1 MWCGAH
7 AGLGWVGWTLMSAG
21 MIAFWG
27 LIIWAVI
34 SLVRPAGQ
42 SGTKVTEL
50 RPEDVLANR
59 LARGDISPDEY
70 ERARS
75 LLDADRRRAMSDQ
88 TEPV

>member
-27 LIIWAVI
+27 LIVWAVI
-34 SLVRPAGQ
+34 SLVRPAAR
-42 SGTKVTEL
+42 SGTKATEL

-59 LARGDISPDEY
+59 LARGEISPDEY

-75 LLDADRRRAMSDQ
+75 LLDADGRRAMSDQ

>member
-34 SLVRPAGQ
+34 SLVRPAGRP
-42 SGTKVTEL
+42 GTKPSEL

-59 LARGDISPDEY
+59 LARGDISADEF

-75 LLDADRRRAMSDQ
+75 LLDADVRRAMSDQ

>member
-1 MWCGAH
+1 MWCGTH
-7 AGLGWVGWTLMSAG
+7 AGLSWVGWTVMSAG

-27 LIIWAVI
+27 LIIWAVV
-34 SLVRPAGQ
+34 SLVRPAGRG
-42 SGTKVTEL
+42 SKPSEP

-59 LARGDISPDEY
+59 LARGEISPEEF

-75 LLDADRRRAMSDQ
+75 LLDASGRRVMSDQ